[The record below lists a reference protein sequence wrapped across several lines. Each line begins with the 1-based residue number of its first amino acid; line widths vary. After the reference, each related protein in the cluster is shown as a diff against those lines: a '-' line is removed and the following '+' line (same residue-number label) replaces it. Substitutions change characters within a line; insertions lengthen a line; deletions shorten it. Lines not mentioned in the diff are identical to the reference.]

1 MAKKNLLAANLKRPS
16 LKRPSLKRTMRV
28 SEDKMDEVV
37 RKVSD
42 NPPAKEGKAAAKT
55 VSAPKASPAPAAA
68 PTREQGSKG
77 VRGEGSK
84 GVRGEGSKGVKAESR
99 KGRAAARKPAGNKA
113 TSAKSV
119 HPAEGTKRLTLDIPH
134 ALHKELKLLSIHQE
148 ISMKDYI
155 ISVVERSLR
164 K

>member
-1 MAKKNLLAANLKRPS
+1 MAKKNLLAAN

-37 RKVSD
+37 RKVAD
-42 NPPAKEGKAAAKT
+42 NPPPPKERAKKT
-55 VSAPKASPAPAAA
+55 SAPASKTPPAPAAA
-68 PTREQGSKG
+68 PSSKGEGSKG
-77 VRGEGSK
+77 ERGEGSK
-84 GVRGEGSKGVKAESR
+84 GERSKGEGE
-99 KGRAAARKPAGNKA
+99 KGRGAARRPAGNKA
-113 TSAKSV
+113 SSAKSV

-134 ALHKELKLLSIHQE
+134 SLHKELKLLSIHQE

>member
-16 LKRPSLKRTMRV
+16 LKRPMRV

-42 NPPAKEGKAAAKT
+42 NPPPQTEKAPAKAVPTSKT
-55 VSAPKASPAPAAA
+55 STAPAAA
-68 PTREQGSKG
+68 PKKT
-77 VRGEGSK
+77 EGANNK
-84 GVRGEGSKGVKAESR
+84 PESR
-99 KGRAAARKPAGNKA
+99 KGRGAARKPAGTKA
-113 TSAKSV
+113 RSSNSV

-134 ALHKELKLLSIHQE
+134 GLHKELKLLSIHQE

-155 ISVVERSLR
+155 IGVVEQSLR

>member
-16 LKRPSLKRTMRV
+16 LKRPMRV

-42 NPPAKEGKAAAKT
+42 NPPPKVEKAVVKPTPIPKT
-55 VSAPKASPAPAAA
+55 SPAPAAA
-68 PTREQGSKG
+68 P
-77 VRGEGSK
+77 VN
-84 GVRGEGSKGVKAESR
+84 KAPVQK
-99 KGRAAARKPAGNKA
+99 KGRGASRKPAGTKA
-113 TSAKSV
+113 SSAKSV

-134 ALHKELKLLSIHQE
+134 GLHKELKLLSIHQE

-155 ISVVERSLR
+155 INVVERSL
-164 K
+164 KK

>member
-1 MAKKNLLAANLKRPS
+1 MAKKNLLAAN

-42 NPPAKEGKAAAKT
+42 NPPPQAEKTPPKTAKAPPVPASATK
-55 VSAPKASPAPAAA
+55 SAPPRTLPGAA
-68 PTREQGSKG
+68 PQSKG
-77 VRGEGSK
+77 GEEEESKAGS
-84 GVRGEGSKGVKAESR
+84 GQ
-99 KGRAAARKPAGNKA
+99 KGRGAARKPAGNKA
-113 TSAKSV
+113 SSSKSV

-134 ALHKELKLLSIHQE
+134 GLHKELKLLSIHQE

-155 ISVVERSLR
+155 IQVVERSLR

>member
-1 MAKKNLLAANLKRPS
+1 MAKKNLLAAN

-37 RKVSD
+37 RKVAD
-42 NPPAKEGKAAAKT
+42 NPPPSKEKPKS
-55 VSAPKASPAPAAA
+55 VSAPPTSTAPAAA
-68 PTREQGSKG
+68 PKRKTQETERSK
-77 VRGEGSK
+77 
-84 GVRGEGSKGVKAESR
+84 
-99 KGRAAARKPAGNKA
+99 KGRAPARKPAGNKA
-113 TSAKSV
+113 SSAKSV

-134 ALHKELKLLSIHQE
+134 SLHKELKLLSIHQE

>member
-1 MAKKNLLAANLKRPS
+1 MAKKNLLAAN

-42 NPPAKEGKAAAKT
+42 NPPPKEERIIT
-55 VSAPKASPAPAAA
+55 TPSPAPKTHPAVSLSEAEVPAAA
-68 PTREQGSKG
+68 PVNNAPPTKKSRRATRT
-77 VRGEGSK
+77 
-84 GVRGEGSKGVKAESR
+84 
-99 KGRAAARKPAGNKA
+99 PAGTKA
-113 TSAKSV
+113 SSLNSV

-134 ALHKELKLLSIHQE
+134 SLHKELKLLSIHQE

>member
-1 MAKKNLLAANLKRPS
+1 MAKKNLLAAN

-42 NPPAKEGKAAAKT
+42 NPPPRAEKT
-55 VSAPKASPAPAAA
+55 VAKPSPTPETSPAVMLSGAEVPAASPVNKATAPK
-68 PTREQGSKG
+68 
-77 VRGEGSK
+77 
-84 GVRGEGSKGVKAESR
+84 
-99 KGRAAARKPAGNKA
+99 KGRGANRKPAGAKA
-113 TSAKSV
+113 SSAKSV

-134 ALHKELKLLSIHQE
+134 SLHKELKLLSIHQE

-155 ISVVERSLR
+155 ISVVERSL
-164 K
+164 KK